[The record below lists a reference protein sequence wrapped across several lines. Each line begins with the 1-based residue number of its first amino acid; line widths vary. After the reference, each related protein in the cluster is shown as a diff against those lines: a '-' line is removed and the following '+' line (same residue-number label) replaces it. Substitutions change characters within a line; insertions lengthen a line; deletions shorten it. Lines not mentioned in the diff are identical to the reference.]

1 MEIPEEEF
9 AKWTRQEN
17 SMECPD
23 QKCRDNVT
31 RFTFFLKIFS
41 GALGILATII
51 LVSGLSI
58 VAGENLQN
66 EKIAEIEVVKKD
78 IEHIKE
84 KVNDIEE
91 SQERMEMQQQTI
103 IQNQIQP
110 EVLKLLIKE
119 AVKSGNN

>member
-1 MEIPEEEF
+1 
-9 AKWTRQEN
+9 
-17 SMECPD
+17 MECPD